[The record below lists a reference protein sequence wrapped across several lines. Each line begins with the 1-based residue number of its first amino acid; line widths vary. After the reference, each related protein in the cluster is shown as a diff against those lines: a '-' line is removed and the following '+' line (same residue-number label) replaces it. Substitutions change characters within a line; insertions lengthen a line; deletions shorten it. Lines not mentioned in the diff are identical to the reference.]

1 MAHRR
6 FTSRLLSAPYL
17 QCPYRK
23 HRTLPE
29 RLVIWDGPWT
39 PIRRTSG
46 RPKTGG
52 ETRNN
57 RHTQTHPIH
66 ALAVFW
72 SPLAQEKRPE
82 QQAAGR

>member
-29 RLVIWDGPWT
+29 RPVVRDEPRT
-39 PIRRTSG
+39 PTRPTSE

-57 RHTQTHPIH
+57 RHTQN
-66 ALAVFW
+66 
-72 SPLAQEKRPE
+72 PLDTPQTP
-82 QQAAGR
+82 